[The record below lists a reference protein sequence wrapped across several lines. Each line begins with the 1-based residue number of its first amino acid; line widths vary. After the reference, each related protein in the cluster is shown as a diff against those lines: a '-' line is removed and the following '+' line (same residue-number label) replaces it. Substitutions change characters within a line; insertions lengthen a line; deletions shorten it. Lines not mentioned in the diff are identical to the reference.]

1 VTPEI
6 ETWLNDA
13 PFDWRAEVTDRIGAR
28 FDVMQGVTVDVSADR

>member
-6 ETWLNDA
+6 EAWLNDA

-28 FDVMQGVTVDVSADR
+28 FKVTQGASVDVSADR